1 MDTKSVEKKTDEDI
15 KLAEIEELRV
25 QIEKRLIKLASS
37 TDNVLCN
44 LSTNL
49 DANDRGTGDPIGDA
63 YEMALQAERATTVKS
78 FLPKFLNLFLRKQN
92 IVNRRLIAAIRSLA
106 ESIKN
111 SFSRIEKCDS
121 RIEVCDSRIEMC
133 DSRIEVCDSRIEMC
147 DSRIEVCDHGISA
160 LEQSISQNKEK
171 ISELHYKINNLTFA
185 NSNQEFLPTQSSIRD
200 HFYYEFTNRFRGS
213 YELISKRL
221 SFYLKI
227 LERHFDNKT
236 MKGMLALDLGFGRGE
251 WLDMMK
257 EKSVCCVGVDSNKLF
272 FNDCKSRNLEV
283 RHIDILDALGET
295 ADETYDLISAFHVV
309 EHFDVNIQLHFF
321 SELFRVL
328 KKGGMIF
335 IETPY
340 NGNLDVG
347 ATGFYHDPTHVRPLH
362 EDLGKFIIEYLGF
375 SHIETHHL
383 NPDDLYEN
391 DNSVK
396 SRISGPRDLAI
407 IAQKTK

>member
-1 MDTKSVEKKTDEDI
+1 MDTKPVKKKTDEDI
-15 KLAEIEELRV
+15 RLAEIEKLRV

-44 LSTNL
+44 QSTNL
-49 DANDRGTGDPIGDA
+49 DANDRGTGDPMGDA

-111 SFSRIEKCDS
+111 SFSRIEK
-121 RIEVCDSRIEMC
+121 C

>member
-121 RIEVCDSRIEMC
+121 RIEVF
-133 DSRIEVCDSRIEMC
+133 
-147 DSRIEVCDHGISA
+147 DHGISS

>member
-1 MDTKSVEKKTDEDI
+1 MDTKPVKKKTDEDER
-15 KLAEIEELRV
+15 LAEIEKLRV
-25 QIEKRLIKLASS
+25 QIEKRLIKLANS
-37 TDNVLCN
+37 TDNDLYN
-44 LSTNL
+44 LSTNF
-49 DANDRGTGDPIGDA
+49 DANDVITGVPMRDA

-78 FLPKFLNLFLRKQN
+78 FLPKFFNLFLRKQN
-92 IVNRRLIAAIRSLA
+92 IVNRRLISAIRFLA
-106 ESIKN
+106 ESVNIVY
-111 SFSRIEKCDS
+111 SRIDGFRELVESNQK
-121 RIEVCDSRIEMC
+121 
-133 DSRIEVCDSRIEMC
+133 
-147 DSRIEVCDHGISA
+147 A
-160 LEQSISQNKEK
+160 ISQNQKV
-171 ISELHYKINNLTFA
+171 ISQNQKKVHNVQNKINNLMFVAFTHE
-185 NSNQEFLPTQSSIRD
+185 SSQSKSSVKD
-200 HFYYEFTNRFRGS
+200 HFYYAFTNRFRGS

-221 SFYLKI
+221 SIYLKI
-227 LERHFDNKT
+227 LEGHFDSKA

-257 EKSVCCVGVDSNKLF
+257 EKSVRCIGVDSNKLF
-272 FNDCKSRNLEV
+272 FNDCKSRDLEV
-283 RHIDILDALGET
+283 RHIDILDALGEA

-309 EHFDVNIQLHFF
+309 EHFDINIQLHFF

-340 NGNLDVG
+340 NANLDVG

-362 EDLGKFIIEYLGF
+362 EDLGKFILEYLGF

-383 NPDDLYEN
+383 NPDDSYEN

-396 SRISGPRDLAI
+396 ERISGPRDLAI

>member
-121 RIEVCDSRIEMC
+121 RIEMC
-133 DSRIEVCDSRIEMC
+133 DSRIEVF
-147 DSRIEVCDHGISA
+147 DHGISS
-160 LEQSISQNKEK
+160 LEQSVSQNKEK